1 MATTAAGGNSGT
13 FHDIPPGMRRLISVS
28 HDALLRFARDGC
40 AFHAQSVAFNALFA
54 LFPLSVLTLSALTLV
69 LPESQHRALAF
80 FDTLAPTLH
89 DYIVNNLETYIYG
102 RGISSLIAFAFI
114 LWSGK
119 NLFMGLAY
127 ALDRALNVP
136 KGRPLVHNLALSL
149 IMLPVTGILLM
160 IATALPIVLS
170 ITFQVAGLTDP
181 RRITHI
187 LAYLLSIALVF
198 IVTVV
203 LYKWLPNRTV
213 SWAFALRGAAVVAIA
228 WPAVQYAF
236 AAYLTHVDFTHIY
249 GALSAP
255 LVLLLWFYCIG
266 SIFLFGAEYSIAWQT
281 GHRASLREEAA
292 VDA

>member
-1 MATTAAGGNSGT
+1 ME
-13 FHDIPPGMRRLISVS
+13 RLISAFRKAVI
-28 HDALLRFARDGC
+28 RFSNDGC
-40 AFHAQSVAFNALFA
+40 AFLAQSVAFNALFA
-54 LFPLSVLTLSALTLV
+54 LFPLSVLTLSAITLV
-69 LPESQHRALAF
+69 LPESEHRALAF
-80 FDTLAPTLH
+80 LDTLAPTLH
-89 DYIVNNLETYIYG
+89 DYIVKNLTTYIYG
-102 RGISSLIAFAFI
+102 RGISSIIALAFL

-136 KGRPLVHNLALSL
+136 KGRPLVHNLLLSFV
-149 IMLPVTGILLM
+149 MLPVTGILLLVA
-160 IATALPIVLS
+160 IALPIVLS
-170 ITFQVAGLTDP
+170 ISFHVAGIHDP
-181 RRITHI
+181 RRVTHI

-198 IVTVV
+198 IVAVV
-203 LYKWLPNRTV
+203 LYRWLPNRSV
-213 SWAFALRGAAVVAIA
+213 SWAFALRGATVVAIA
-228 WPAVQYAF
+228 WPPVQYAF

-281 GHRASLREEAA
+281 GHGASAREEAA

>member
-1 MATTAAGGNSGT
+1 MQRFISAFREAAT
-13 FHDIPPGMRRLISVS
+13 
-28 HDALLRFARDGC
+28 RFAADGC
-40 AFHAQSVAFNALFA
+40 AFLAQSVAFNALFA
-54 LFPLSVLTLSALTLV
+54 LFPLSVLAASAVTFV
-69 LPESQHRALAF
+69 LPESQHRALLF

-89 DYIVNNLETYIYG
+89 DYIVRNLATYIYG
-102 RGISSLIAFAFI
+102 RGISSIIAVAFL

-136 KGRPLVHNLALSL
+136 KGRPLVHNILLSFV
-149 IMLPVTGILLM
+149 MLPVTGILLL
-160 IATALPIVLS
+160 IAVALPIVLS
-170 ITFQVAGLTDP
+170 ITFHIAGIHDP

-198 IVTVV
+198 IVAVV
-203 LYKWLPNRTV
+203 LYRWLPNRSVT
-213 SWAFALRGAAVVAIA
+213 WTFAVRGAAVVAIA

-266 SIFLFGAEYSIAWQT
+266 SIFLFGAEYSIAWPT
-281 GHRASLREEAA
+281 GHPVPAREEAD